1 MYYGMDNAS
10 NTGSDLQI
18 GPYANLTLQQ
28 VIVGIITNLIVFP
41 PSLLLIQ
48 LFKRSKRRK
57 TRLNTLKTL
66 LEKFNPNNSKIKV
79 EKQNMKIWKSSKFNL
94 KFPWWFKIIAYVL
107 SSLVTCVCL
116 FFVVTKGIV
125 FGDEKVKNW
134 LTSVLIS
141 FLSSVLLTQPLQ
153 VFC

>member
-1 MYYGMDNAS
+1 MDNAS

-28 VIVGIITNLIVFP
+28 VSVGIITNLIVFP

-57 TRLNTLKTL
+57 TRLNKFKKL
-66 LEKFNPNNSKIKV
+66 LEKFNPNNTKFEVK
-79 EKQNMKIWKSSKFNL
+79 KQNMKIRKSSNIEL

-107 SSLVTCVCL
+107 SFLVACVCQ

-134 LTSVLIS
+134 LSSVLIS